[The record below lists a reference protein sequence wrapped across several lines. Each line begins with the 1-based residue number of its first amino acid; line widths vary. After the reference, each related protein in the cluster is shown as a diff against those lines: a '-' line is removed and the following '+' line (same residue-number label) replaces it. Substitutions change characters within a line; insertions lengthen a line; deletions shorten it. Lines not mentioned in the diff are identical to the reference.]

1 MNNKSPDEIR
11 AILEKF
17 NIFKPIQTESEYE
30 NLGYGNAIPDH
41 LPYFVMTS
49 TTRIQAEEI
58 ASRMK
63 IGKKLKELKVIGWYG
78 PPGTGKN
85 TLAREIAACLRLP
98 FREFDL
104 GQGFDLLELIGG
116 TGLRGNQGATETVAI
131 EGPLTTYAK
140 IGSIIALNEVV
151 NVDGIQLSILHAM
164 IQERQ
169 ISLPSAESVS
179 NSDKHGV
186 IYVHDDTFF
195 VFTWN
200 PDLRNPDR
208 QMPPPALLDRMRAR
222 RFDADTEEDE
232 VNKLTS
238 RLKYALDKHVTPDA
252 VRDDVR
258 LIRELRKAYENGQL
272 ARCPYMRTLED
283 FAMTRHTL
291 GNEAAFESLLN
302 LCDQDPE
309 EFNRQRDDVIRRHFQ
324 PYFGNVHGK

>member
-1 MNNKSPDEIR
+1 MS
-11 AILEKF
+11 
-17 NIFKPIQTESEYE
+17 KPTEEIQTILTQFSIPKPQQTEEMYE
-30 NLGYGNAIPDH
+30 KLGYKDSIPAP
-41 LPYFVMTS
+41 LPYFVMTN
-49 TTRIQAEEI
+49 TARTQATEM

-63 IGKKLKELKVIGWYG
+63 IGKKLKGLKVIGWYG

-85 TLAREIAACLRLP
+85 TLAKEMSATLRMP
-98 FREFDL
+98 YREFDL
-104 GQGFDLLELIGG
+104 GQGFDLMELIGG
-116 TGLRGNQGATETVAI
+116 TGLRGNQGATETVAV

-140 IGSIIALNEVV
+140 IGSIISLNEVV

-164 IQERQ
+164 IQERE
-169 ISLPSAESVS
+169 ISLPTAESTS
-179 NSDKHGV
+179 NGKQGV
-186 IYVHDDTFF
+186 IKVHDDTFF

-238 RLKYALDKHVTPDA
+238 RLKYALDKHVNPDA

-258 LIRELRKAYENGQL
+258 LIRDLRKAYENGQI

-291 GNEAAFESLLN
+291 GNEAAFEVLLN

-324 PYFGNVHGK
+324 PIFGAVPGK

>member
-1 MNNKSPDEIR
+1 MISPTDEIQ
-11 AILEKF
+11 AILNKF
-17 NIFKPIQTESEYE
+17 NVSKPMQSEKDYE
-30 NLGYGNAIPDH
+30 NSGYRNAIPDP
-41 LPYFVMTS
+41 LQYFVMTS
-49 TTRIQAEEI
+49 TTKTQTEEI

-63 IGKKLKELKVIGWYG
+63 IGKKLKGLKVIGWYG

-85 TLAREIAACLRLP
+85 TLAKEIAATLRMP
-98 FREFDL
+98 YREFDL
-104 GQGFDLLELIGG
+104 GQGFDLMELIGG
-116 TGLRGNQGATETVAI
+116 TGLRANKGATETVAV

-140 IGSIIALNEVV
+140 IGSIISLNEVV

-164 IQERQ
+164 IQERE
-169 ISLPSAESVS
+169 ISLPTAESTS
-179 NSDKHGV
+179 NGKQGV
-186 IYVHDDTFF
+186 VKVHDDTFF

-238 RLKYALDKHVTPDA
+238 RLKFALDKHVTLDA

-258 LIRELRKAYENGQL
+258 LIRELRKEYENGHL

-291 GNEAAFESLLN
+291 GEEAAFEALLN

-309 EFNRQRDDVIRRHFQ
+309 EFNHQRNDVIRRHFQ
-324 PYFGNVHGK
+324 PIFGNGRGK

>member
-1 MNNKSPDEIR
+1 
-11 AILEKF
+11 
-17 NIFKPIQTESEYE
+17 
-30 NLGYGNAIPDH
+30 
-41 LPYFVMTS
+41 
-49 TTRIQAEEI
+49 
-58 ASRMK
+58 MK
-63 IGKKLKELKVIGWYG
+63 IGKKLKGLKVIGWYG

-85 TLAREIAACLRLP
+85 TLAKEIAATLRMP
-98 FREFDL
+98 YREFDL
-104 GQGFDLLELIGG
+104 GQGFDLMELIGG
-116 TGLRGNQGATETVAI
+116 TGLRANQGSTETVAV

-140 IGSIIALNEVV
+140 IGSIVSLNEVV

-164 IQERQ
+164 IQERE
-169 ISLPSAESVS
+169 ISLPTAESTS
-179 NSDKHGV
+179 NSKPGLV
-186 IYVHDDTFF
+186 KVHDDTFF

-238 RLKYALDKHVTPDA
+238 RLKFALDKHVNPDA

-258 LIRELRKAYENGQL
+258 LIRELRKAYENGQI

-283 FAMTRHTL
+283 FSMTRHTL
-291 GNEAAFESLLN
+291 GNESAFEVLLN

-309 EFNRQRDDVIRRHFQ
+309 EFSRQRDDVVRRHFQ
-324 PYFGNVHGK
+324 PIFGSVRGN